1 MRDFLDFLATLYLNT
16 CAAPKQ
22 AVQGLHRLIPMW
34 RKFRDVRILGV
45 IGFLFFAVV
54 IAILNATVYTPEA
67 AVMRYLSALED
78 GRRADVES
86 IVWGSYGSLI
96 YDIRLPTDAAD
107 RPRDPEIVDTYQTA
121 GLVVVTVRVVLDGRA
136 VESQLAVERDASWL
150 PLANWRFVDPPIATI
165 RVESTLDSGATVN
178 GSRANEEGFAYVPS
192 IATVGAPSRWFDAEP
207 QKIVLDSLS
216 RDYSVALDLTPSP
229 RLIDDMSAAVR
240 DYLDACAAQKTLV
253 PKKCPFAG
261 FTSEAIAAGP
271 VWSIS
276 TYPTPSIAVK
286 DGQWFVSGKGTA
298 ELSVS
303 LVDFAT
309 EKTVKYS
316 EVIPYTI
323 EGTIAGLDGA
333 NPKLVVTNTVRR

>member
-1 MRDFLDFLATLYLNT
+1 
-16 CAAPKQ
+16 
-22 AVQGLHRLIPMW
+22 MW

-45 IGFLFFAVV
+45 TGLLFFAVV

-67 AVMRYLSALED
+67 TVMRYLSALGD
-78 GRRADVES
+78 GRGADVES
-86 IVWGSYGSLI
+86 IVWGSNGSLI
-96 YDIRLPTDAAD
+96 DDIRLPTDAAE
-107 RPRDPEIVDTYQTA
+107 RPRDPEIIDTYRTA

-136 VESQLAVERDASWL
+136 VESQLTVERDASWT
-150 PLANWRFVDPPIATI
+150 PLATWRFVDPPIATVQI
-165 RVESTLDSGATVN
+165 ESTLGSGASVN
-178 GSRANEEGFAYVPS
+178 GVRANAEGFAYVPS
-192 IATVGAPSRWFDAEP
+192 IATIAAPSRWFDAEP
-207 QKIVLDSLS
+207 QKILLDSLS
-216 RDYSVALDLTPSP
+216 RDYSLAIELIPSTP
-229 RLIDDMSAAVR
+229 LIDDMGAAVR

-261 FTSEAIAAGP
+261 FTSEAIADGP
-271 VWSIS
+271 VWSIG
-276 TYPTPSIAVK
+276 TYPALSIAVK
-286 DGQWFVSGKGTA
+286 DGDWFVSGKGTA

-333 NPKLVVTNTVRR
+333 NPRLVVANTVPR

>member
-1 MRDFLDFLATLYLNT
+1 
-16 CAAPKQ
+16 
-22 AVQGLHRLIPMW
+22 MW

-45 IGFLFFAVV
+45 TGFLFFAVV

-67 AVMRYLSALED
+67 AVMRYLVALED

-86 IVWGSYGSLI
+86 LVWGSYGSLI

-107 RPRDPEIVDTYQTA
+107 RPRDPEIVGTYQTA
-121 GLVVVTVRVVLDGRA
+121 GLVVVTARVVLDGRA
-136 VESQLAVERDASWL
+136 VESQLTVEREVSWL
-150 PLANWRFVDPPIATI
+150 PLATWRFVVPPIATVQI
-165 RVESTLDSGATVN
+165 ESTLDSGASVN
-178 GSRANEEGFAYVPS
+178 GSRANDEGYAYVPS
-192 IATVGAPSRWFDAEP
+192 IATVNSPSVWFDAEP
-207 QKIVLDSLS
+207 QKLLVDSLS
-216 RDYSVALDLTPSP
+216 DEYSVAIDLAPSS
-229 RLIDDMSAAVR
+229 RLADDMGAAVR

-271 VWSIS
+271 AWSIG
-276 TYPTPSIAVK
+276 TYPTLSIAAK
-286 DGQWFVSGKGTA
+286 DGAWFVSGKGSA

-303 LVDFAT
+303 LIDFAT
-309 EKTVKYS
+309 EKTVKYR

-333 NPKLVVTNTVRR
+333 TPTLVVANTVRR